1 MSKPRLKFLKL
12 IYIEPYLLLKFTK
25 SVKHDSSVDW
35 VARVTLHFR
44 FREGASGLLFGAT
57 SGQKGGVFGLF
68 LGGFRHPVAPQ
79 VVGRRQHLMGNPQI
93 SILIRS

>member
-1 MSKPRLKFLKL
+1 MLAQLPVSGGGFRCSVVPFL
-12 IYIEPYLLLKFTK
+12 
-25 SVKHDSSVDW
+25 VKK
-35 VARVTLHFR
+35 R
-44 FREGASGLLFGAT
+44 
-57 SGQKGGVFGLF
+57 GVWAV